1 MKLDKPSNA
10 LVIVGGWNR
19 HIFTQD
25 WVKRYLFPAEEEK
38 FTIEMLITQGFNA
51 QFVSPRILSKEVKI
65 LFQENRLNFIPV
77 ENKNENFDRIQEL
90 ALQLADYLP
99 HTPVTAYG
107 INFLFS
113 EDQVGED
120 LLNFIRPKDS
130 AEIEQFGASCT
141 NEQYTRRLLLN
152 GRTFNIIIGIEGER
166 VTFDLNF
173 HFNIQNLV
181 GFKAGIS
188 ETSILELK
196 QEAIQFITE
205 IYSLELEREKN
216 E

>member
-1 MKLDKPSNA
+1 MKLDKPSNV

-25 WVKRYLFPAEEEK
+25 WVKRYLFPGEQEK
-38 FTIEMLITQGFNA
+38 FTIEMLIAQGFNA
-51 QFVSPRILSKEVKI
+51 QFVSPRILSKEVEI
-65 LFQENRLNFIPV
+65 LCQENRLNFIPV
-77 ENKNENFDRIQEL
+77 ENKNKNFDRIQQL
-90 ALQLADYLP
+90 ALHLADYLP

-107 INFLFS
+107 VNFLFS

-120 LLNFIRPKDS
+120 LLDLIRPRDS
-130 AEIEQFGASCT
+130 AKIERFGASFT
-141 NEQYTRRLLLN
+141 NEQYTRSLTSN
-152 GRTFNIIIGIEGER
+152 GRTLNITIGLDSKK

-196 QEAIQFITE
+196 QEAIQFISE
-205 IYSLELEREKN
+205 IYSLELEGEAN

>member
-1 MKLDKPSNA
+1 MKLDKPSNT

-25 WVKRYLFPAEEEK
+25 WIKRYLFPAEQDK
-38 FTIEMLITQGFNA
+38 FTIDMMVAQGFNA
-51 QFVSPRILSKEVKI
+51 QFVSPRILSKEVEI
-65 LFQENRLNFIPV
+65 LFQENRLNFNPV

-90 ALQLADYLP
+90 ALKLADYLP

-107 INFLFS
+107 VNFLFT
-113 EDQVGED
+113 ENEIIED
-120 LLNFIRPKDS
+120 LTNLIRPRDLEK
-130 AEIEQFGASCT
+130 IKKFGGSLT
-141 NEQYTRRLLLN
+141 SEQYTHHLMLN
-152 GRTFNIIIGIEGER
+152 GRNLNVTTRREGEK

-173 HFNIQNLV
+173 HFNISDLV
-181 GFKAGIS
+181 EFKAGIS

-196 QEAIQFITE
+196 QEAIQFITHV
-205 IYSLELEREKN
+205 YSLELEGEN

>member
-1 MKLDKPSNA
+1 MRLDKPSNV

-19 HIFTQD
+19 YIFTQD
-25 WVKRYLFPAEEEK
+25 WVKRYLFPGDQEE
-38 FTIEMLITQGFNA
+38 FTIEMVIAQGFNA
-51 QFVSPRILSKEVKI
+51 QFVSPRISSKDVEI

-107 INFLFS
+107 INFLFT
-113 EDQVGED
+113 EDQIKGD
-120 LLNFIRPKDS
+120 LLNLIRPKDS
-130 AEIEQFGASCT
+130 AKIEQRGASFT
-141 NEQYTRRLLLN
+141 NEQYTRQLMLN
-152 GRTFNIIIGIEGER
+152 GRTLNITIGLDGKR

-173 HFNIQNLV
+173 HFAIQNLV

-188 ETSILELK
+188 EISILDLR

-205 IYSLELEREKN
+205 IYSLELEGES